1 VGSLNL
7 MNFCG
12 GTIMSGRDEVNVQQE
27 KIFVKAFDVAS
38 AYDLHAARKVLE
50 EDLHGKVLEKTP
62 LLVQFDPRRIVA
74 IFDYGS
80 IVFFD
85 FEPRDRTS
93 LVDRLMP
100 FALRPNKTVSEDDFT
115 LYVGPNPKD
124 PEGTDELFVKEL
136 TRDIALLVGAV
147 LSRSV
152 SVEYYEKLVE
162 GALAQLE
169 GPIASL
175 QSRGT
180 IPHRQRELTRRV
192 GFALA
197 VEHELAYALSAFD
210 DPDIV
215 WDGGK
220 RIEELYRRLKR
231 QFDLED
237 RIRIIERKVSI
248 ISRSST
254 FIIARLEGQRSM
266 ILEWIIILLIAAEI
280 VIVMFEKIR

>member
-1 VGSLNL
+1 
-7 MNFCG
+7 
-12 GTIMSGRDEVNVQQE
+12 MSARDEAEAQQE
-27 KIFVKAFDVAS
+27 KIFVKALDVAS
-38 AYDLHAARKVLE
+38 AYDLHAARKLLE
-50 EDLHGKVLEKTP
+50 EELKGKVLESTP
-62 LLVQFDPRRIVA
+62 LLIQFDPRRMVA
-74 IFDYGS
+74 VFDYGS
-80 IVFFD
+80 IVFFNID
-85 FEPRDRTS
+85 PRERTM

-100 FALRPNKTVSEDDFT
+100 FAQRPNKTVSEDDFS
-115 LYVGPNPKD
+115 LYLAAQPRD

-162 GALAQLE
+162 DALAQLE
-169 GPIASL
+169 VPIASL

-180 IPHRQRELTRRV
+180 IPQRERELTKKV

-197 VEHELAYALSAFD
+197 VEHELAYTLSAFD
-210 DPDIV
+210 EPAIV

-237 RIRIIERKVSI
+237 RIRIIEQKVSL
-248 ISRSST
+248 ISRSSM

-266 ILEWIIILLIAAEI
+266 ILEWIIILLIFVEILI
-280 VIVMFEKIR
+280 VIFEKTR